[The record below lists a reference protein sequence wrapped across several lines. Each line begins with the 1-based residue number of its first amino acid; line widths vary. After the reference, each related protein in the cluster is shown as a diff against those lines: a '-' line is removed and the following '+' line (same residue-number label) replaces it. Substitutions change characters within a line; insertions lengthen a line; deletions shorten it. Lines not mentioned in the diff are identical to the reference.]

1 MKVHHDEGVAIRIGP
16 EPCVGTREGVGE
28 ASVGERIGQPWSRE
42 NKINPGADV
51 VEITEGNM
59 DGSVIAS
66 ARPTRRGRRPWHVRT
81 LFVREPGDL
90 GFGPRRNTAGPHR
103 EDEESKP
110 MMHEPERSDFAIV
123 ATKPAN
129 KAGQP
134 VAEPVERR
142 AGTGRNAG
150 QQSTCRAQDRE
161 SVSQALGRVR
171 QAATICCLSSNTFGR
186 SRMP

>member
-1 MKVHHDEGVAIRIGP
+1 VKVLYGEGVAIRIGP
-16 EPCVGTREGVGE
+16 EPCVGTREGDGE

-42 NKINPGADV
+42 SKIVSGADV
-51 VEITEGNM
+51 FVITEGNM
-59 DGSVIAS
+59 DGGVSAS

-81 LFVREPGDL
+81 LFVRESGDL
-90 GFGPRRNTAGPHR
+90 GFGQRSTTVGPHR
-103 EDEESKP
+103 EGEESKP
-110 MMHEPERSDFAIV
+110 MMHEPEKSDSAIV

-129 KAGQP
+129 KAGRP

-142 AGTGRNAG
+142 AGTGRNAN
-150 QQSTCRAQDRE
+150 QQSMCRAQNRE

-171 QAATICCLSSNTFGR
+171 RAATIRCLSPDTPGR